1 VRRLTADDDQT
12 IIRKGNGRKGAVYRF
27 IKIFGKRTNIGSTQ
41 ACNKAIE
48 IKSGILLHTPLDR
61 EGTPCDDKP
70 ADMKRKV
77 VHMM

>member
-27 IKIFGKRTNIGSTQ
+27 IKIFGKGTNIGSTY

-48 IKSGILLHTPLDR
+48 IKSGTQF
-61 EGTPCDDKP
+61 
-70 ADMKRKV
+70 A
-77 VHMM
+77 